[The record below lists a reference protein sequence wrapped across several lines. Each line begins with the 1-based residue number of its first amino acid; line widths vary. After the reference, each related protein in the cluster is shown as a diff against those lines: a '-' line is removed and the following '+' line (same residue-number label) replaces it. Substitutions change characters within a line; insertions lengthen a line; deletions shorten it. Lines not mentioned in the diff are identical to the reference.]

1 MIGIFKTKLRRA
13 VNPKAK
19 NLGHTKGG
27 VTVILCLVPPDDKKI
42 NQNGNSC
49 SVLSRQ

>member
-1 MIGIFKTKLRRA
+1 MRYNDWNFLNEVEMGRY
-13 VNPKAK
+13 
-19 NLGHTKGG
+19 LGHTKGG